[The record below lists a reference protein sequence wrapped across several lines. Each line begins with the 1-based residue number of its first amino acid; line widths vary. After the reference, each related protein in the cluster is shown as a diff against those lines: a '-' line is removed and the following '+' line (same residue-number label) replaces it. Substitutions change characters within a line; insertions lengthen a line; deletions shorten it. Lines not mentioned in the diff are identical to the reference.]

1 MIKAMMERAI
11 PPGFDP
17 TDDVQVSRHCRIA
30 VDAVARLGG
39 RMHWLHSYVT
49 EDKIFGVVVFE
60 HEDDLVNYTRAAGT
74 HGQDI
79 KVHTIIRQ
87 LDPSLAE

>member
-17 TDDVQVSRHCRIA
+17 KDEAQVRRHCRIA
-30 VDAVARLGG
+30 VDAVARQGG
-39 RMHWLHSYVT
+39 RMHWLCSYVT
-49 EDKIFGVVVFE
+49 EDKLFGIVVFE
-60 HEDDLVNYTRAAGT
+60 DESDLANYQRAAGIQ
-74 HGQDI
+74 GQDI
-79 KVHTIIRQ
+79 KVHRIMRR